1 MSDKADTRL
10 ACGSAII
17 RQRSNRQEAKFK
29 VPVIKAPDAALSGV
43 VLKHWKESVPDDR
56 MAHLVKDATR
66 AFLRALQVRLAVHDV
81 PLGMWTF
88 LRILWDREGLTQRE
102 LSHAAGVME
111 PSTAIALRSM
121 EERGYILREQ
131 KPGNRKNVYVFLTPT
146 GRWLQSTL
154 VPLAEEV
161 NTIALAGIAA
171 EDVAS
176 TRRALLA
183 MLENL
188 ARDEQLEAKT
198 DEAEAGEPAA
208 PKSRSANV
216 RKPAPR
222 PGKQAKKD
230 QALRP
235 RGR

>member
-1 MSDKADTRL
+1 
-10 ACGSAII
+10 
-17 RQRSNRQEAKFK
+17 
-29 VPVIKAPDAALSGV
+29 VPVSKVADATLSGV
-43 VLKHWKESVPDDR
+43 VLKHWKETVPDDR

-66 AFLRALQVRLAVHDV
+66 AFLRALQVRLAAHDV

-88 LRILWDREGLTQRE
+88 LRILWEREGLTQRE

-131 KPGNRKNVYVFLTPT
+131 KPGNRKNVYGFLTPT

-161 NTIALAGIAA
+161 NAIALAGIAA

-176 TRRALLA
+176 TRRALMA

-188 ARDEQLEAKT
+188 ARDEQLDAKT
-198 DEAEAGEPAA
+198 DDAATGELAA
-208 PKSRSANV
+208 RKSRSANA
-216 RKPAPR
+216 RKTAPR
-222 PGKQAKKD
+222 PGKQAAQKV
-230 QALRP
+230 QALRL
-235 RGR
+235 RSR